1 MAKVKSKRQKIRTKA
16 KKQLRRQSAYR
27 AVVWTVIIAQYD
39 TKVAPLRGY
48 SLTITNL
55 KPHQSARSQF
65 SFVSLP
71 LPSFFL
77 FLLVLCLGLEINN
90 LSFVSQADRANAT
103 SKPIAHT
110 YGYKALNNLKIQTA
124 TLRANQAQHK
134 LNLTNES
141 QMWSELD
148 TISGELATGQTET
161 ASERIQNYADRL
173 AILHQQVKTDTSISA
188 TPTPSVSATT
198 LPPANQTVA
207 PIIMYH
213 YTPPDLETQLISLK
227 DKGYTT
233 ITMDNLSD
241 HLRYGRPL
249 PNKPVVLSFDDGY
262 SNQMQAYEI
271 LQRLNMKATFYI
283 ITSGDASSWCI
294 GVARH
299 YDQTP
304 SCGDAYLNWEQV
316 KTLDRSGVIEIASH
330 TVDHLNLASQSREDQ
345 ITQLKQSKN
354 VLEEALG
361 HPIHHLAYPYGAFNQ
376 DSIEIA
382 QKVGYTTAV
391 TTQLGS
397 EHSRDSIYTLSR
409 ERNAYSLP

>member
-1 MAKVKSKRQKIRTKA
+1 MAKVKSRSQKIRAKT

-39 TKVAPLRGY
+39 TRVASLRGY
-48 SLTITNL
+48 SLAIPNL
-55 KPHQSARSQF
+55 KPHQSARNRF
-65 SFVSLP
+65 SLVSLP
-71 LPSFFL
+71 LPSLFL
-77 FLLVLCLGLEINN
+77 FLLIFCLGLEINN
-90 LSFVSQADRANAT
+90 LGFVSQADRVNST
-103 SKPIAHT
+103 SKPIVRT

-124 TLRANQAQHK
+124 TLKANQAQHK
-134 LNLTNES
+134 LNLTDES
-141 QMWSELD
+141 KMWSELD
-148 TISGELATGQTET
+148 TISGELATGQTQT
-161 ASERIQNYADRL
+161 ASDRIQNYADRL
-173 AILHQQVKTDTSISA
+173 AALHQQVKTDASVSTS
-188 TPTPSVSATT
+188 PTPSVSATLT
-198 LPPANQTVA
+198 PADQTVA

-213 YTPPDLETQLISLK
+213 YTPPDLEAQLIFLK

-316 KTLDRSGVIEIASH
+316 KALDRSGLIEIASH
-330 TVDHLNLASQSREDQ
+330 TVDHLNLASQSRETQ
-345 ITQLKQSKN
+345 ITQLEQSKK

-361 HPIHHLAYPYGAFNQ
+361 HPIRHLAYPYGAFNQ
-376 DSIEIA
+376 DSMEIA

-391 TTQLGS
+391 TTQPGS
-397 EHSRDSIYTLSR
+397 EHGLDSIYKLSR
-409 ERNAYSLP
+409 ERDAYSLP